1 MALFGSGERTIR
13 SKAGPH
19 VAWTIPGKELCGRHA
34 VRLEV
39 ADTPYRLFPLVHISK
54 LKRMKIFP
62 DRPQNQLQVGEA
74 DRLDFD
80 EAMLPE
86 DSWGRTLHED

>member
-1 MALFGSGERTIR
+1 MA
-13 SKAGPH
+13 
-19 VAWTIPGKELCGRHA
+19 WNIPGKELCGRHA

-39 ADTPYRLFPLVHISK
+39 SGTPYQLFPLVHISK
-54 LKRMKIFP
+54 MKRVKKFP
-62 DRPQNQLQVGEA
+62 DRPRNQLNVEEA

-86 DSWGRTLHED
+86 DS